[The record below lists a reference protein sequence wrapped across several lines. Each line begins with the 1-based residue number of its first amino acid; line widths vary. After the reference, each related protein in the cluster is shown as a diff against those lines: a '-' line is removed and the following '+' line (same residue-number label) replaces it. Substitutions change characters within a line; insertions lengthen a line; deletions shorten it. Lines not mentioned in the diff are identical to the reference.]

1 MIERPMM
8 TSRATGQRPPSK
20 SLVSREWME
29 AREEE
34 VEVSEKT
41 DEIIQSRKELR
52 GDLFQP

>member
-1 MIERPMM
+1 
-8 TSRATGQRPPSK
+8 
-20 SLVSREWME
+20 ME